1 MIIGICGLIGSG
13 KGTVSD
19 YLVEEYNF
27 EKISFADKLKD
38 AVSELFGWNRQML
51 EGDTP
56 GSRQWREEVDTFW
69 TEETGREITP
79 RLVLQEFGTDC
90 MRNGFYDGI
99 WVSMVKQRIINNP
112 SNSKHVY
119 HLFQFY
125 FKNRDK
131 LLKFLISSALHFLQ
145 TSAEKVKF
153 FVFNN
158 YSWEIKINIIY

>member
-56 GSRQWREEVDTFW
+56 GSRQWREEVDTFFLPNRVAVKPFGASMAANRAKP
-69 TEETGREITP
+69 T
-79 RLVLQEFGTDC
+79 LQTDSKPS
-90 MRNGFYDGI
+90 RG
-99 WVSMVKQRIINNP
+99 SKNP
-112 SNSKHVY
+112 S
-119 HLFQFY
+119 
-125 FKNRDK
+125 KN
-131 LLKFLISSALHFLQ
+131 Q
-145 TSAEKVKF
+145 T
-153 FVFNN
+153 
-158 YSWEIKINIIY
+158 